1 MTLFS
6 TGRTSQP
13 LFILS
18 IIILQSAC
26 AIFFIF
32 DVVNDFTSYELSNK
46 ETLHLI
52 AESVASASL
61 IIAILLEIGV
71 LRNILQRK
79 AHLEAQLTRSQQ
91 SLYEIVENQFYYWK
105 LTPAEFDVAMF
116 LFKGCNPSE
125 IAQLRGT
132 SEGTV
137 KAQLSAVYRKANV
150 QNRAELLV
158 LIIDSLYAKEP
169 IQ

>member
-1 MTLFS
+1 MTSFS
-6 TGRTSQP
+6 TGRVPQP
-13 LFILS
+13 LFILA

-32 DVVNDFTSYELSNK
+32 DVVIDFISYELSNSEK
-46 ETLHLI
+46 LHLI
-52 AESVASASL
+52 AESIAAASL
-61 IIAILLEIGV
+61 IIAIALEIGV
-71 LRNILQRK
+71 LRSILQRK

-91 SLYEIVENQFYYWK
+91 SLYEIVEHQFSNWK

-116 LFKGCNPSE
+116 LFKGFGPSE
-125 IAQLRGT
+125 IAKLRGT

-158 LIIDSLYAKEP
+158 SIIDSLYLDE
-169 IQ
+169 